1 MKKRILPLVLA
12 LALALSVCAGAATP
26 RYAIVNRCEPSLLF
40 SGSTANCK
48 VTVKTYDS
56 NASID
61 LTMSLYP
68 IDGGQALVSWPVT
81 RTGTTTQTFAVTIG
95 EAYTLTITGTVS
107 GSNGTDNIDLSV
119 SAECS

>member
-1 MKKRILPLVLA
+1 MKKHILPLFLA
-12 LALALSVCAGAATP
+12 LTLIFVPCVSPTA
-26 RYAIVNRCEPSLLF
+26 RYAEVRPCLPKLSFQGASAI
-40 SGSTANCK
+40 CK
-48 VTVKTYDS
+48 VEVETYG
-56 NASID
+56 NNINVD

-119 SAECS
+119 SAGCS

>member
-1 MKKRILPLVLA
+1 MKKRILPLTMALVLMLTVCA
-12 LALALSVCAGAATP
+12 NAAVPRYVAVHAITPALS
-26 RYAIVNRCEPSLLF
+26 F
-40 SGSTANCK
+40 SGRMAQCELYIRSK
-48 VTVKTYDS
+48 VTPVDV
-56 NASID
+56 D

-68 IDGGQALVSWPVT
+68 IDGDQALVSWPVT
-81 RTGTTTQTFAVTIG
+81 RTGTTTHTFAVTIG

>member
-1 MKKRILPLVLA
+1 MKKHILPLFLA
-12 LALALSVCAGAATP
+12 LTLIFVTCVSATARYTEVRTCHPKLSFQGAS
-26 RYAIVNRCEPSLLF
+26 AI
-40 SGSTANCK
+40 CK
-48 VTVKTYDS
+48 VEVETYG
-56 NASID
+56 NNINVD